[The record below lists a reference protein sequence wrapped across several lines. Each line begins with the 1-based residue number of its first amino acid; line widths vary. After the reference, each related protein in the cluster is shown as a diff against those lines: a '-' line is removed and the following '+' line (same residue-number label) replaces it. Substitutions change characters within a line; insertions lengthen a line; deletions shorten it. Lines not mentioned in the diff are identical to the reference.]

1 MMDIYVGYPSSYS
14 LLPTILD
21 GVVAFTAK
29 LAVADSYPTHTGIL
43 KFANVTVNTASAYNN
58 SSGIFICPRKGYYHF
73 MVHMSVYG
81 VGQCAI
87 RKNGEIVAT
96 LYDTSHEKRSQV
108 STVSCV
114 VKLNKND
121 NVWVSVYGPGRND
134 FFATADNDSIFVGF
148 RLG

>member
-1 MMDIYVGYPSSYS
+1 MLVRHPSSYL
-14 LLPTILD
+14 LLPAILD

-43 KFANVTVNTASAYNN
+43 KFANISVNKARAYNN
-58 SSGIFICPRKGYYHF
+58 DSGIFTCPRKGYYHF

-81 VGQCAI
+81 RGQCAI

-96 LYDTSHEKRSQV
+96 LYDTSLPNKCIQV

-114 VKLNKND
+114 VELEKND
-121 NVWVSVYGPGRND
+121 NVWVCTYGPGRND
-134 FFATADNDSIFVGF
+134 FFATAENDSIFVGF